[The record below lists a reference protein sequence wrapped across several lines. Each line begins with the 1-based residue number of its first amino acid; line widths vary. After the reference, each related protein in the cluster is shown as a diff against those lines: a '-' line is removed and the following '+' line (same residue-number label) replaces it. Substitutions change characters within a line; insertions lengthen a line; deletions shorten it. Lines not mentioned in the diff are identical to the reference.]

1 MHPIRPSR
9 WTHVPGLQLPVRRA
23 TLLASVLL
31 WAGSALAADRI
42 VMNLG
47 WSTPADSS
55 YSVPAKKFKELAE
68 KYTHNAVEVKLRCC
82 AQIATEDDA
91 FKAMQLGTVDAY
103 FISQNNVSPHW
114 PLMDVFVLPYIFQ
127 SEAHVT
133 KVAIGPV
140 GETIRKQLLA
150 DTGVHLLTF
159 GAPSYRDLFNSRQP
173 VNSLA
178 DMKGLKLRVPKNKVM
193 IATFQ
198 AFGAEP
204 VPLAWSETP
213 TALQTKTIDGADNGT
228 SVIKDMKFYE
238 FSKHLIILDHFAGV
252 APMFASDR
260 IMKKLGAEH
269 GAAIRRAAVEAGAY
283 HTEVQA
289 KETTEVRQW
298 LVDKGGM
305 KMTAPPRAPF
315 IAAAQKVQQQFAT
328 EGGPKFAELVNLIQA
343 AAK

>member
-1 MHPIRPSR
+1 MHQFRPFRPFQAS
-9 WTHVPGLQLPVRRA
+9 TTPSPLRRA
-23 TLLASVLL
+23 ALLITALM
-31 WAGSALAADRI
+31 WAGNALAADKI

-55 YSVPAKKFKELAE
+55 YSIPAKKFKELAE
-68 KYTHNAVEVKLRCC
+68 KYTNNAVEVKLRCC
-82 AQIATEDDA
+82 GQIATEDDA

-127 SEAHVT
+127 SEDHVT
-133 KVAIGPV
+133 RVTTGPA
-140 GETIRKQLLA
+140 GEAIRKQLFA

-159 GAPSYRDLFNSRQP
+159 GAPSYRDLFNSRQA
-173 VNSLA
+173 VNSIA

-213 TALQTKTIDGADNGT
+213 TALQTKTIDGGDNGT

-238 FSKHLIILDHFAGV
+238 FSKHLAVLDHFAGV
-252 APMFASDR
+252 APMFASAR
-260 IMKKLGAEH
+260 MMKKFSPEQA
-269 GAAIRRAAVEAGAY
+269 AAIRRAADEAGAY

-289 KETTEVRQW
+289 KETAEIRNGW
-298 LVDKGGM
+298 SK
-305 KMTAPPRAPF
+305 RA
-315 IAAAQKVQQQFAT
+315 A
-328 EGGPKFAELVNLIQA
+328 
-343 AAK
+343 